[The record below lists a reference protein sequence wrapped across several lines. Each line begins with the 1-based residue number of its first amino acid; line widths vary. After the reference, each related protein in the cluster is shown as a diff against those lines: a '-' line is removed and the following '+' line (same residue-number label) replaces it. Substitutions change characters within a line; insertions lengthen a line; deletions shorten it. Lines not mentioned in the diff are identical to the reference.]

1 MVADDYYYELK
12 YVNGDTEVVYRFNAL
27 IVKEQMEK
35 RLFNFLRACTWDD
48 KVLKRFRLG
57 ESNG

>member
-27 IVKEQMEK
+27 IVQEQMEK